1 MFVSSL
7 QSLEHGRRRCG
18 DVDVLMLMAL
28 SGDVLQNPLKKEG
41 AVNGGDESST
51 QGGICVKLHGQAG
64 VASTDTSCDSAV
76 TGVLPHRATP
86 QHSPRDTSPA
96 G

>member
-1 MFVSSL
+1 V
-7 QSLEHGRRRCG
+7 Q
-18 DVDVLMLMAL
+18 VLHN
-28 SGDVLQNPLKKEG
+28 SLKKER

-51 QGGICVKLHGQAG
+51 IGGICVKLHGQAG

-76 TGVLPHRATP
+76 TGGLPQRLTP
-86 QHSPRDTSPA
+86 QHSPRDASPA